1 MTSLRG
7 QWRLPRT
14 VSCRIATLVLA
25 LTLLILPR
33 SALSSDV
40 PSAARVTLLKNR
52 EYATAFLTGIREARS
67 SIVISTYLF
76 KVTEAGD
83 NLPRRIAEELISA
96 RRRGVAV
103 TVILESSSDLSD
115 NLNRENHHAADILS
129 RGGVKVFFDSP
140 RITSHAKVAVIDG
153 RYVYLGS
160 HNLTQGALVHNNELS
175 ILVDSPEMA
184 AEIRSWLDRL

>member
-1 MTSLRG
+1 LIPFPG
-7 QWRLPRT
+7 QRRL
-14 VSCRIATLVLA
+14 CLVVRVVAAILLA
-25 LTLLILPR
+25 LTLAAPF
-33 SALSSDV
+33 ALASDV
-40 PSAARVTLLKNR
+40 CSAGRVTLLKNR
-52 EYATAFLTGIREARS
+52 DYAEAFIRGIREARS

-76 KVTEAGD
+76 KVAD
-83 NLPRRIAEELISA
+83 AANNVPRRIAEELINA

-103 TVILESSSDLSD
+103 TVILESSADRTD
-115 NLNRENHHAADILS
+115 NLNRENHHAADILA

-175 ILVDSPEMA
+175 VFVDSPEMA
-184 AEIRSWLDRL
+184 AEVRSYLDRL

>member
-1 MTSLRG
+1 MISFPG
-7 QWRLPRT
+7 QWRLSQAARGA
-14 VSCRIATLVLA
+14 VATLLLV
-25 LTLLILPR
+25 LTLLAPLAAADTTA
-33 SALSSDV
+33 SA
-40 PSAARVTLLKNR
+40 PVTLLKNR
-52 EYATAFLTGIREARS
+52 DYATAFLKGIREARS

-160 HNLTQGALVHNNELS
+160 HNLTQGALAHNNELS